1 MSEDDSI
8 RELWARQETGSFAM
22 PLEEVRR
29 KASSFQNTIRRRNM
43 MEYAA
48 SIFVL
53 IAFGGVAVTVPDWGV
68 RAGAALI
75 MAGTLYVVWKLHTM
89 ARAAGAGEIDAAL
102 SLTDFHQGELLRQRA
117 ALATVWRWYLI
128 PFVPGMIVF
137 LSAVSFTPDNPTP
150 LAAKL
155 TVFLFSLG
163 IVGALF
169 AGIAWLNGRAVKAL
183 DAEIAALEE
192 GADA

>member
-1 MSEDDSI
+1 MSDHSPDNDPI
-8 RELWARQETGSFAM
+8 RALWRGQAADGYVM
-22 PLEEVRR
+22 PVDEVRR
-29 KASSFQNTIRRRNM
+29 RAGAFQSRIRTRNM
-43 MEYAA
+43 TEYAA

-53 IAFGGVAVTVPDWGV
+53 IAFGGITLTVPDWGL

-75 MAGTLYVVWKLHTM
+75 MLGTLYVVWKLHMM

-102 SLTDFHQGELLRQRA
+102 SLTDFHKSELLRQRA
-117 ALATVWRWYLI
+117 ALATVWRWYLM

-137 LSAVSFTPDNPTP
+137 LSAVSFAPDNPAP

-155 TVFLFSLG
+155 IVFCFSLG

-192 GADA
+192 

>member
-1 MSEDDSI
+1 MSDRDPL
-8 RELWARQETGSFAM
+8 RDLWAGQETGNFAM
-22 PLEEVRR
+22 PLEEIRR
-29 KASSFQNTIRRRNM
+29 KARGFQRTIRRRNM

-48 SIFVL
+48 SILVL
-53 IAFGGVAVTVPDWGV
+53 MVFGGVALIVPDWGV
-68 RAGAALI
+68 RAGAGLI
-75 MAGTLYVVWKLHTM
+75 MLGTLYVVWKLHTM

-102 SLTDFHQGELLRQRA
+102 SLTAFHKGELLRQRA
-117 ALATVWRWYLI
+117 ALATVWRWYLL

-137 LSAVSFTPDNPTP
+137 LSAVSFAPDNPAP
-150 LAAKL
+150 LVAKL

-192 GADA
+192 V

>member
-1 MSEDDSI
+1 MSDRDPL
-8 RELWARQETGSFAM
+8 RDLWAGQETGSFTM

-29 KASSFQNTIRRRNM
+29 KARGFQKTIRRRNM

-53 IAFGGVAVTVPDWGV
+53 IVFGGVAAAVPDWGV
-68 RAGAALI
+68 RAGAGLI
-75 MAGTLYVVWKLHTM
+75 MLGTLYVVWKLYTM
-89 ARAAGAGEIDAAL
+89 ARAAGAAEMDAAL
-102 SLTDFHQGELLRQRA
+102 SLTAFHKGELLRQRA
-117 ALATVWRWYLI
+117 ALSTVWRWYLM

-137 LSAVSFTPDNPTP
+137 LSAVSFAPDNPAP
-150 LAAKL
+150 LVAKL

-163 IVGALF
+163 ITGGLF

-183 DAEIAALEE
+183 DAEIEALEE
-192 GADA
+192 P

>member
-1 MSEDDSI
+1 MSDHDPL
-8 RELWARQETGSFAM
+8 RDLWAGQETGNFAM
-22 PLEEVRR
+22 PLEEIRR
-29 KASSFQNTIRRRNM
+29 KARGFQRTIRRRNM

-48 SIFVL
+48 SILVL
-53 IAFGGVAVTVPDWGV
+53 MVFGGVALIVPDWGV
-68 RAGAALI
+68 RAGAGLI
-75 MAGTLYVVWKLHTM
+75 MLGTLYVVWKLHTM

-102 SLTDFHQGELLRQRA
+102 SLTAFHKGELLRQRA
-117 ALATVWRWYLI
+117 ALATVWRWYLL

-137 LSAVSFTPDNPTP
+137 LSAVSFAPDNPAP

-163 IVGALF
+163 IVGGLF

-192 GADA
+192 V

>member
-1 MSEDDSI
+1 MSDHDPL
-8 RELWARQETGSFAM
+8 RDLWAGQETGNFAM

-29 KASSFQNTIRRRNM
+29 KARGFQKTIRRRNM

-48 SIFVL
+48 SIFVM
-53 IAFGGVAVTVPDWGV
+53 IAFGGVALTVPDWGV
-68 RAGAALI
+68 RAGAGLI
-75 MAGTLYVVWKLHTM
+75 ILGTLYVVWKLHTM

-102 SLTDFHQGELLRQRA
+102 SLTAFHKGELLRQRA
-117 ALATVWRWYLI
+117 ALATVWRWYLM

-137 LSAVSFTPDNPTP
+137 LSAVSFAPDNPAP
-150 LAAKL
+150 LLAKL
-155 TVFLFSLG
+155 TLFLFSLG
-163 IVGALF
+163 IVGGLF

-192 GADA
+192 V

>member
-1 MSEDDSI
+1 MSDRDPL
-8 RELWARQETGSFAM
+8 RDLWAGQETGNFAM

-29 KASSFQNTIRRRNM
+29 KARGFQKTIRRRNM

-48 SIFVL
+48 SILVL
-53 IAFGGVAVTVPDWGV
+53 IVFGGVALTVPDWGV

-75 MAGTLYVVWKLHTM
+75 MLGTLYVVWKLHTM
-89 ARAAGAGEIDAAL
+89 ARAAGAAEMDAAL
-102 SLTDFHQGELLRQRA
+102 SLTDFHKGELLRQRA
-117 ALATVWRWYLI
+117 ALATVWRWYLM

-137 LSAVSFTPDNPTP
+137 LSAVSFASDNPAP

-192 GADA
+192 S

>member
-1 MSEDDSI
+1 MSDHDPL
-8 RELWARQETGSFAM
+8 RDLWAGQETGNFAM
-22 PLEEVRR
+22 PLEEIRR
-29 KASSFQNTIRRRNM
+29 KARGFQRTIRRRNM

-48 SIFVL
+48 SILVL
-53 IAFGGVAVTVPDWGV
+53 MVFGGVALIVPDWGV
-68 RAGAALI
+68 RAGAGLI
-75 MAGTLYVVWKLHTM
+75 MLGTLYVVWKLHTM

-102 SLTDFHQGELLRQRA
+102 SLTAFHKGELLRQRA
-117 ALATVWRWYLI
+117 ALATVWRWYLL

-137 LSAVSFTPDNPTP
+137 LSAVSFAPDNPAP
-150 LAAKL
+150 LVAKL

-163 IVGALF
+163 IVGTLF

-192 GADA
+192 V

>member
-1 MSEDDSI
+1 MSDRDPL
-8 RELWARQETGSFAM
+8 RDLWAGQETGSFAM

-29 KASSFQNTIRRRNM
+29 KARGFKKTIRRRNM

-48 SIFVL
+48 SILVL
-53 IAFGGVAVTVPDWGV
+53 IVFGGVALTVPNWGV

-75 MAGTLYVVWKLHTM
+75 MLGTLYVVWKLQAM

-102 SLTDFHQGELLRQRA
+102 SLTAFHKGELLRQRA
-117 ALATVWRWYLI
+117 ALATVWRWYLM

-137 LSAVSFTPDNPTP
+137 LSAVSFAPDNPAP

-183 DAEIAALEE
+183 DVEIAALEE
-192 GADA
+192 GADT

>member
-1 MSEDDSI
+1 MSDHSPDNDPI
-8 RELWARQETGSFAM
+8 RALWRGQAADGYVM
-22 PLEEVRR
+22 PVDEVRR
-29 KASSFQNTIRRRNM
+29 RAGAFQSRIRTRNM
-43 MEYAA
+43 TEYAA

-53 IAFGGVAVTVPDWGV
+53 IAFGGIALTVPDWGV

-102 SLTDFHQGELLRQRA
+102 SLTEFYKSELLRQRA
-117 ALATVWRWYLI
+117 ALATVWRWYLM

-137 LSAVSFTPDNPTP
+137 LSAVNFAPDNPAP

-155 TVFLFSLG
+155 IVFCFSLG

-192 GADA
+192 

>member
-1 MSEDDSI
+1 MSDRDPL
-8 RELWARQETGSFAM
+8 RDLWAGQETGNFAM
-22 PLEEVRR
+22 PLEEIRR
-29 KASSFQNTIRRRNM
+29 KAGAFQKTIRRRNM

-48 SIFVL
+48 SILVL
-53 IAFGGVAVTVPDWGV
+53 MAFGGVALTVPDWGV
-68 RAGAALI
+68 RAGAGLI
-75 MAGTLYVVWKLHTM
+75 MLGTLYVVWKLHTM

-102 SLTDFHQGELLRQRA
+102 SLTDFHKGELLRQRA
-117 ALATVWRWYLI
+117 ALATVWRWYLM

-137 LSAVSFTPDNPTP
+137 LSAVSFAPDNPAP
-150 LAAKL
+150 LVAKL
-155 TVFLFSLG
+155 TVFFFSLG

-192 GADA
+192 V

>member
-1 MSEDDSI
+1 MSDRDPL
-8 RELWARQETGSFAM
+8 RDLWAGQETGNFAM

-29 KASSFQNTIRRRNM
+29 KARGFQKTIRWRNM

-53 IAFGGVAVTVPDWGV
+53 IVFGGVALAVPNWGV

-75 MAGTLYVVWKLHTM
+75 MLGTLYVVWKLHAM

-102 SLTDFHQGELLRQRA
+102 SLTAFHKGELLRQRA
-117 ALATVWRWYLI
+117 ALATVWRWYLM

-137 LSAVSFTPDNPTP
+137 LSAVCFAPDNPAP

-163 IVGALF
+163 IVGGLF

-192 GADA
+192 V